1 MSPLAGIFAKY
12 DFSRSPAAGSVMKSC
27 EIRLPLRERRFEM
40 ASTEPVRVPERRTE
54 IAVNTE
60 ISAAP
65 RPLPSPRKTR
75 FTIKMKGMVPT

>member
-1 MSPLAGIFAKY
+1 
-12 DFSRSPAAGSVMKSC
+12 
-27 EIRLPLRERRFEM
+27 M
-40 ASTEPVRVPERRTE
+40 ATTEPVRVPERRPETE
-54 IAVNTE
+54 NTT

>member
-1 MSPLAGIFAKY
+1 
-12 DFSRSPAAGSVMKSC
+12 
-27 EIRLPLRERRFEM
+27 M

-54 IAVNTE
+54 ITENTE

-65 RPLPSPRKTR
+65 RPLPTPRKTR